1 MKQFLD
7 RIKETLQHLKRYK
20 SRTAMTMFGLIWGT
34 QTVILLL
41 AFGVGVRK
49 SMSKNMHGLGEGIA
63 IVWPGQ
69 TSIPFEGYGRGRRI
83 RLTHEDCEYIRREI
97 PEMARISPEYHQWQQ
112 TVRRGD
118 KIQRPNVTGCLP
130 EYGPMRNDWPQL
142 GGRWLNDKDE
152 ADQRRV
158 AFIGNDLKD
167 FLFGLETEA
176 IGKYIYIG
184 EIPFRVI
191 GVLMKKTQ
199 PSSYSSRDKDRVFIP
214 ASTFRSIF
222 GNRYVSNVVYQVSDP
237 RLGEPVR
244 DKLYR
249 VLGKKFIF
257 DSKDKET
264 LGIWDTTEQDK
275 FIFDFTRGF
284 NIFLGAIGTIT
295 LIVGGIGLA
304 NIMYVVVQERTREIG
319 IKRSIGAKRR
329 HILGEFILEAFI
341 IICIG
346 AFIGLIQA
354 LILIKL
360 ISLAPIEDYV
370 GHPEFNFNVAFFT
383 ILILGTIG
391 FLSGFFPSRKAS
403 RLDVVECLRS

>member
-1 MKQFLD
+1 MKRFLD
-7 RIKETLQHLKRYK
+7 QVKEILLHLKRYK

-49 SMSKNMHGLGEGIA
+49 SMSKNMHGMGEGIA

-69 TSIPFEGYGRGRRI
+69 TSIPFEGYGRGRQI
-83 RLTHEDCEYIRREI
+83 RLTHEDCEYVRSEI
-97 PEMARISPEYHQWQQ
+97 PEISRISPEYQQWQKP
-112 TVRRGD
+112 VRRGD
-118 KIQRPNVTGCLP
+118 KIQRSNIAGCLP
-130 EYGPMRNDWPQL
+130 EYGPMRNTWPQA
-142 GGRWLNDKDE
+142 GGRWLNDRDE
-152 ADQRRV
+152 SEQRRV

-167 FLFGLETEA
+167 FLFGPETEA
-176 IGKYIYIG
+176 IGKYIYVG
-184 EIPFRVI
+184 EIPFQVV
-191 GVLMKKTQ
+191 GVLKKKIQ
-199 PSSYSSRDKDRVFIP
+199 PSSYSSRDKDRVLIP
-214 ASTFRSIF
+214 ASTFRSIY
-222 GNRYVSNVVYQVSDP
+222 GYKYVSNVVYQVGDP

-249 VLGKKFIF
+249 VLGKKFKF

-264 LGIWDTTEQDK
+264 LGIWDTTETDK
-275 FIFDFTRGF
+275 FIFDFTTGF

-319 IKRSIGAKRR
+319 IKRSTGAKRR

-341 IICIG
+341 IIGIG

-354 LILIKL
+354 IILIKV
-360 ISLAPIEDYV
+360 ISLMPIEDYV
-370 GHPEFNFNVAFFT
+370 GYPELNLNVAFFT
-383 ILILGTIG
+383 ILILGAIG
-391 FLSGFFPSRKAS
+391 FLAGFFPARKAS